1 MPRRA
6 GLDEA
11 AARRRLRAVDTLVS
25 IKVFQQVVQDGSF
38 VAAAEHL
45 DLSTASV
52 SKHVMSLEKRLGVR
66 LLSRSSRALSLTE
79 PGRVYFERSKTIV
92 DDLETMELELGSLN
106 TAARGT
112 LRVTAPTWL
121 AGQRLADLVA
131 RYQTLYPEIVIDVSF
146 DDRVVD
152 LVAEG
157 YDLAV
162 RVVPHDLL
170 PAGLIARPL
179 RDVTS
184 VLGGSRDYL
193 KRMGTPISPQEL
205 GNHRFVA
212 LGGSDVLSL
221 TGPTGPIDI
230 TMKVVMRYRSVMGI
244 ANAVAAGI
252 GLAVLPDVFFE
263 DQMLK
268 QVVKPVLPAY
278 RMPTRTSHLVYVSRK
293 YVPFKIRS
301 FVDFALDPANRVGTP
316 TIEGVD

>member
-1 MPRRA
+1 
-6 GLDEA
+6 
-11 AARRRLRAVDTLVS
+11 VDTLVS

-38 VAAAEHL
+38 VAAAERL

-92 DDLETMELELGSLN
+92 DDLETAELELGSLN

-112 LRVTAPTWL
+112 LRVTVPTWF

-131 RYQTLYPEIVIDVSF
+131 RYHKLYPEIVIDISF

-157 YDLAV
+157 YDLAL
-162 RVVPHDLL
+162 RVVPHTQL

-179 RDVTS
+179 RDVTN
-184 VLGGSRDYL
+184 LLAASREYL
-193 KRMGTPISPQEL
+193 KRVGTPTSPQEL
-205 GNHRFVA
+205 RDHRFVA
-212 LGGSDVLSL
+212 VGGGDVLSL
-221 TGPTGPIDI
+221 SGPEGPIDVP
-230 TMKVVMRYRSVMGI
+230 MKVVMRYRSVMGV

-252 GLAVLPDVFFE
+252 GLAALPDIFFD
-263 DQMLK
+263 DQLLK
-268 QVVKPVLPAY
+268 SVLTPVLPSY
-278 RMPTRTSHLVYVSRK
+278 RMPIRTVYLVYVSRK

-301 FVDFALDPANRVGTP
+301 FVDFALDPVNRVCAP
-316 TIEGVD
+316 TIENVD